1 MTLTTSLS
9 RRMLLGSGLAAG
21 AALTLAPRAFA
32 APEAPEWTLG
42 FTTAPAKGFGPAPM
56 RLVSGKA
63 PAGLEGALYRNGPA
77 QFRYGDS
84 LASHWFDA
92 DGMVHRVAIANG
104 KAVHTG
110 RYVQT
115 KKRKAEQE
123 AKKFLASGFGTLGDP
138 SYEVG
143 SSDDVNAA
151 NTSVVMSGGE
161 MLALWEGGS
170 AFRLD
175 PVTLETRGPKIWR
188 PDLAAMPFLAHPK
201 REPGGRLWNLAVG
214 GLASGIPKVGIYR
227 IGADGALED
236 FGIVDVGVLSYIH
249 DWSMTTSK
257 LIILVQPWIST
268 APRPPFIN
276 SFDWRPQDGMKVLI
290 IDKDDLTKQRWVQ
303 ADARAFYH
311 TGAAWEESDGTI
323 RLDAAF
329 YAEPV
334 LGQGGGADWIRGEY
348 GKPMAEGYLSQLVIP
363 PPNAKAPGD
372 AKYVST
378 GVGGEFP
385 QVDPRRHG
393 ASRRLTALVGGG
405 APGRPAPT
413 ALAVHDWG
421 SSKTDAYDFGKN
433 YMVEEHLFIPK
444 PGKTAEQDSWLIGTA
459 INLRAG
465 HSEVWVFDAAKVS
478 DGPVAVWQADYAWP
492 LGFHGTWAG

>member
-1 MTLTTSLS
+1 MTLS
-9 RRMLLGSGLAAG
+9 RRSLLGSGLAV
-21 AALTLAPRAFA
+21 AATLALSPRAFA
-32 APEAPEWTLG
+32 EPEMPGWHLG
-42 FTTAPAKGFGPAPM
+42 YTTAPAKGLGPSPM

-77 QFRYGDS
+77 QFRYGDAF
-84 LASHWFDA
+84 ASHWFDG
-92 DGMVHRVAIANG
+92 DGMVHRIAIQGG

-110 RYVQT
+110 RFVET
-115 KKRKAEQE
+115 GKRKAEQK
-123 AKKFLASGFGTLGDP
+123 AQKFLASGFGTLGDP

-175 PVTLETRGPKIWR
+175 PVTLETRGPKVWR
-188 PDLAAMPFLAHPK
+188 RDLTAMPFLAHPK

-214 GLASGIPKVGIYR
+214 GLSSGIPKVGIYK
-227 IGADGALED
+227 ISPAGELED
-236 FGIVDVGVLSYIH
+236 FAIVDVGVNAYIH
-249 DWSMTTSK
+249 DWTMTERK

-268 APRPPFIN
+268 ATKPPFIN
-276 SFDWRPQDGMKVLI
+276 SFEWRPQDGMKVLI
-290 IDKDDLTKQRWVQ
+290 VDKDDMKKQRWVQ
-303 ADARAFYH
+303 ADARSFYH

-329 YAEPV
+329 YSAPV
-334 LGQGGGADWIRGEY
+334 LGQGGGADWIK
-348 GKPMAEGYLSQLVIP
+348 GKYETPLGDGYLSQLIIP
-363 PPNAKAPGD
+363 PSGD
-372 AKYVST
+372 GKYVST
-378 GVGGEFP
+378 GIAGDFP

-393 ASRRLTALVGGG
+393 AARKLTALVTGGVT
-405 APGRPAPT
+405 GRPGASS
-413 ALAVHDWG
+413 LSMHDWA
-421 SSKTDAYDFGKN
+421 SSKTQTYDFGRN

-444 PGKTAEQDSWLIGTA
+444 PGKTAEQDCWLIGTA

-465 HSEVWVFDAAKVS
+465 HSEVWVFDAADVS
-478 DGPVAVWQADYAWP
+478 AGPVAVWQADYAWP
-492 LGFHGTWAG
+492 LGFHGTWSA